1 MFCTDIVCLLVPGQP
16 YEGGRNASF
25 DLRESQG
32 DVLGW
37 ADGPGQPQVAMTV
50 RYRCEQLTQDRK
62 RLPSLF
68 PSVFYVLLAI
78 FLLPLSI
85 PDEV

>member
-50 RYRCEQLTQDRK
+50 RYRCEQLTQRSEK
-62 RLPSLF
+62 TPIFISFRVLCPF
-68 PSVFYVLLAI
+68 GHFSVTSF
-78 FLLPLSI
+78 
-85 PDEV
+85 DTR